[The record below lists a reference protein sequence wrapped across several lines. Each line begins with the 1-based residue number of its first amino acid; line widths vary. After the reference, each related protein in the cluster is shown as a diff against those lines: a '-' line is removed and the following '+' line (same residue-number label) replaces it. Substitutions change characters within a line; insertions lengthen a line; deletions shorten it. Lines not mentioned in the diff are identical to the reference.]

1 MDEKDKQIIELFK
14 AGASASE
21 ISSKVKLSSS
31 TIRTRILRLGLR
43 EKRVNHVMND
53 VVLDLARK
61 GMTISQIMD
70 TVSTTRII
78 ATRAVSI
85 AHEERE
91 KEEEEHF
98 QRAEDRRTV
107 KVYIEKGKRYYDLV
121 DVIAGV

>member
-14 AGASASE
+14 AGASSSE
-21 ISSKVKLSSS
+21 ISRKVKLSSH
-31 TIRTRILRLGLR
+31 TVRIRVLKLGLR
-43 EKRVNHVMND
+43 EKCVDHVAND

-61 GMTISQIMD
+61 GMTITQIMD

-85 AHEERE
+85 AREERE
-91 KEEEEHF
+91 KEEEEHL

-107 KVYIEKGKRYYDLV
+107 KVYIEKGKKYYDLV